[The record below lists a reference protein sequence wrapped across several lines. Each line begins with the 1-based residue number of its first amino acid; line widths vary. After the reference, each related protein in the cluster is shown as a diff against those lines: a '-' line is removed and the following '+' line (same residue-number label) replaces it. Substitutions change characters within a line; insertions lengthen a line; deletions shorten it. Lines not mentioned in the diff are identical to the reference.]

1 MRSNAAPERH
11 WAQQDGNVSG
21 SFPSWRAIIFP
32 WTLIFLSW
40 LLLIIAFLTRRNV
53 LIDHDYLLR
62 TSHWPWIAALLV
74 FLLCWQI
81 MTIAMMLPSSLSRL
95 LILFE
100 SAGRGI
106 RTQAIFIVGY
116 AMVWTGFALL
126 AFGGDTLVHQGIL
139 HWWWLSLHSQV
150 IGALTL
156 AVAGVYQWSSLKRRC
171 LERCIALTS
180 ARTSMS
186 LQETFLSDWK
196 QGLDYG
202 KWCLGSSWALM
213 LVMFGIGMRSLF
225 GMALFSLVMFLECE
239 VERHRGE

>member
-1 MRSNAAPERH
+1 
-11 WAQQDGNVSG
+11 V
-21 SFPSWRAIIFP
+21 IFP

-40 LLLIIAFLTRRNV
+40 ALLVTAFLTQRNV

-62 TSHWPWIAALLV
+62 TSHLPWIVALFV
-74 FLLCWQI
+74 FLLSWQT
-81 MTIAMMLPSSLSRL
+81 MTMAMMLPSSLSRM
-95 LILFE
+95 LILYE
-100 SAGRGI
+100 SPGSGV
-106 RTQAIFIVGY
+106 RTQAVFIVAY
-116 AMVWTGFALL
+116 ALVWTGFALL
-126 AFGGDTLVHQGIL
+126 AFLGDTLFHQGIQ

-150 IGALTL
+150 IGTLTL

-225 GMALFSLVMFLECE
+225 VMALFSLVMFLECE
-239 VERHRGE
+239 VFKGKRFRFAIGGALLLLALLWYLFPLSG